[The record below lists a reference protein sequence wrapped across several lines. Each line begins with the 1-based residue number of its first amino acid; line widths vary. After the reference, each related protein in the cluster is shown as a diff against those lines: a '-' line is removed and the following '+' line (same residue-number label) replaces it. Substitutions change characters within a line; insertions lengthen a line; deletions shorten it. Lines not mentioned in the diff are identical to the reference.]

1 MNGDLPEPVFS
12 PNTRRLFV
20 IVEVLAVL
28 VIIAVSL
35 NAFWRAAGSV
45 YRNVNVSH
53 TSAQIRQITGNLRAL
68 YAGQPKMDGG
78 LSAATLINAGAF
90 PVDMV
95 REGKVFDLWG
105 GEVWI
110 EPRSVSAA
118 DDSFIIAF
126 SELTVD
132 DCRSLVE
139 DNLGNNR
146 MEGLVGAVSS
156 LGFFMTEFPPPPAI
170 VEKACAGNAKTI
182 GFVYKLKI

>member
-1 MNGDLPEPVFS
+1 MD
-12 PNTRRLFV
+12 
-20 IVEVLAVL
+20 
-28 VIIAVSL
+28 
-35 NAFWRAAGSV
+35 RAASV
-45 YRNVNVSH
+45 KWPTTAYR
-53 TSAQIRQITGNLRAL
+53 
-68 YAGQPKMDGG
+68 
-78 LSAATLINAGAF
+78 
-90 PVDMV
+90 
-95 REGKVFDLWG
+95 
-105 GEVWI
+105 
-110 EPRSVSAA
+110 
-118 DDSFIIAF
+118 F